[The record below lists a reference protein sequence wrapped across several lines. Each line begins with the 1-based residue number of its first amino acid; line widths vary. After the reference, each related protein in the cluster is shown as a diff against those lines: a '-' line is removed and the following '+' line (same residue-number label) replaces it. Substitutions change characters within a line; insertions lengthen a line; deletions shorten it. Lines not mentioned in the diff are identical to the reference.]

1 MESNWELNHVGLVV
15 RDWNRVLDYY
25 QSLEIGISL
34 GPQPVYM
41 DLAGGGPVT
50 FFSYGKPHKVRSRHK
65 LYRYI
70 DKDCQI
76 GSLQLELTKNR
87 KVAVEGINHICFNVP
102 DIKAETAKLVE
113 KGCEIIL
120 SFEQDDTIIENYL
133 DTRKFCNIILS
144 LRCPSRKWEKTWKA
158 HNMAHPL
165 LSNWKF
171 RGVGV
176 AVRDLDKTVEYY
188 QSLGIAEFQ
197 PEVTLDSSSF
207 TYFKVDGK
215 TPDTVVRAR
224 TRIARI
230 GPVVYEFVQPLDGE
244 TIYKESLD
252 CRGEGV
258 NDMAFTVDDLDKEI
272 ARLAERGTRVI
283 LSGKPQTGSTF
294 AYFDTHKFGGHT
306 MIKLIQAE

>member
-1 MESNWELNHVGLVV
+1 MANDWELNHVGLVV
-15 RDWNRVLDYY
+15 KDWDRALDYY
-25 QSLEIGISL
+25 QSLNIGITL

-50 FFSYGKPHKVRSRHK
+50 FYSYGKPRNIRLRHK
-65 LYRYI
+65 LYRYM

-87 KVAVEGINHICFNVP
+87 KAAVEGINHICFNVP
-102 DIKAETAKLVE
+102 DIKAETARLVE

-133 DTRKFCNIILS
+133 DTRKFCNVILS
-144 LRCPSRKWEKTWKA
+144 MRCPTRKWEKAWKA
-158 HNMAHPL
+158 HNTAHPL
-165 LSNWKF
+165 LNSWKF

-176 AVRDLDKTVEYY
+176 AVRDLDKVVEYY

-207 TYFKVDGK
+207 TYFKVNGK
-215 TPDTVVRAR
+215 TPDTIVRAR
-224 TRIARI
+224 TRRARI

-244 TIYKESLD
+244 AIYKESLD
-252 CRGEGV
+252 YRGEGV
-258 NDMAFTVDDLDKEI
+258 NDMAFTVDDLEKEI
-272 ARLAERGTRVI
+272 AKLADRGVPVI

-294 AYFDTHKFGGHT
+294 AYFGTRKFGGHT
-306 MIKLIQAE
+306 MIQLIQAE